1 MNDREQAIEAM
12 AAAMWIARGG
22 VPRIWAEYLHTP
34 PVPGSE
40 METVIHHIR
49 RAATA
54 ALDALCALSR
64 EPSAAWRIVGTG
76 CTAAMARAAT
86 ERALTYEPLFYQGI
100 YRSMLTAAPN
110 PLEDAQ

>member
-1 MNDREQAIEAM
+1 MTARKQAIDAM

-40 METVIHHIR
+40 METVVQHIR

-64 EPSAAWRIVGTG
+64 EPGAAWRIVPSEATK
-76 CTAAMARAAT
+76 AMKDAGFASWDAYR
-86 ERALTYEPLFYQGI
+86 FWGDI
-100 YRSMLTAAPN
+100 YRAMLAAAPN